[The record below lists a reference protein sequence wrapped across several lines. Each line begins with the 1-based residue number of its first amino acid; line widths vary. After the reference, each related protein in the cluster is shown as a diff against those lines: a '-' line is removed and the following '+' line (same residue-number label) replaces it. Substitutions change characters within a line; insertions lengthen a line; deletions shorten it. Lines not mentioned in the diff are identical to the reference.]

1 MRYRTFGRL
10 GWRVSEIGYGAWQ
23 LGGNMWGD
31 VPEARAAE
39 ALRAALEA
47 GIDFFDT
54 ALAYGNGRSEQ
65 LVGRVLREEGALGK
79 VRVATKVPPRDNRWP
94 ASAAVPLR
102 EVFPREWI
110 RRCAE
115 TSLRNLDIGAVD
127 LLQLHTWTDAWADDA
142 EWFDELARLKDE
154 GKIRAFG
161 VSISEYDPGTAV
173 KVARSGKVDSLQVV
187 YNALEQAPDD
197 ELFPAAQAASVAVIV
212 RVPLDEGTLTGRLS
226 LESRFPPDDIR
237 SRFFAPEKLPEF
249 VRRAE
254 AVRPI
259 LEGGGE
265 SMATGALR
273 FCLSHPAVS
282 TVIVGST
289 SAAHVRANAAVSALG
304 PLPPETLAALRPHA
318 WDRAPR

>member
-1 MRYRTFGRL
+1 MRYRTFGRP
-10 GWRVSEIGYGAWQ
+10 GWKVSEIGYGAWQ
-23 LGGNMWGD
+23 LGGNMWGE
-31 VPEARAAE
+31 VPERRAAE
-39 ALRAALEA
+39 ALRAALGA

-65 LVGRVLREEGALGK
+65 LVGRVLREEGAVGK
-79 VRVATKVPPRDNRWP
+79 VRVATKVPPKDNRWP

-102 EVFPREWI
+102 EVFPRDWI

-115 TSLRNLDIGAVD
+115 TSLRNLDIGTLD
-127 LLQLHTWTDAWADDA
+127 LLQLHTWTDAWVDDA
-142 EWFDELARLKDE
+142 EWFDELSRLEDE
-154 GKIRAFG
+154 GKIRGFG
-161 VSISEYDPGTAV
+161 VSISEYDPSTALDV
-173 KVARSGKVDSLQVV
+173 TRSGKVDSLQIV
-187 YNALEQAPDD
+187 YNAFEQAPND
-197 ELFPAAQAASVAVIV
+197 ELLPAAQENDVAVIV
-212 RVPLDEGTLTGRLS
+212 RVPLDEGALAGKLTQG
-226 LESRFPPDDIR
+226 SRFPPDDFR

-259 LEGGGE
+259 LERGGQ

-273 FCLSHPAVS
+273 FGLSHPAVS

-289 SAAHVRANAAVSALG
+289 SAAPVRENAAVSERG
-304 PLPPETLAALRPHA
+304 PLPPATLAELRPHA

>member
-31 VPEARAAE
+31 VSEARAAE
-39 ALRAALEA
+39 ALRAALGA

-65 LVGRVLREEGALGK
+65 LVGRVLREEGAVGK
-79 VRVATKVPPRDNRWP
+79 VRVATKVPPKDGRWP
-94 ASAAVPLR
+94 ASAAVALR

-115 TSLRNLDIGAVD
+115 TSLRNLDIEPVD
-127 LLQLHTWTDAWADDA
+127 LLQLHTWTDAWLDDP
-142 EWFDELARLKDE
+142 EWFEELARLKDE

-161 VSISEYDPGTAV
+161 VSISEYDPASAV
-173 KVARSGKVDSLQVV
+173 NVTRSRKVDSLQIV
-187 YNALEQAPDD
+187 YNVLEQAPND
-197 ELFPAAQAASVAVIV
+197 ELLPAARAAGAAVIV
-212 RVPLDEGTLTGRLS
+212 RVPLDEGALTGTLTPG
-226 LESRFPPDDIR
+226 SRFPPDDFR

-249 VRRAE
+249 VRRVA

-259 LEGGGE
+259 LEQGGE

-273 FCLSHPAVS
+273 FCLSHPVVS

-289 SAAHVRANAAVSALG
+289 SGAHVRENAAVSELG
-304 PLPPETLAALRPHA
+304 PLPRETLAALAPHA

>member
-1 MRYRTFGRL
+1 MRQRTFGRL

-23 LGGNMWGD
+23 LGGNMWGE

-39 ALRAALEA
+39 AIRAALESS
-47 GIDFFDT
+47 IDFFDT

-65 LVGRVLREEGALGK
+65 LVGRVLREEGAVGR

-94 ASAAVPLR
+94 ASAAAPVR
-102 EVFPREWI
+102 EAFPREWI

-115 TSLRNLDIGAVD
+115 TSLGNLDIGAVD
-127 LLQLHTWTDAWADDA
+127 LLQLHTWNDAWVDDA
-142 EWFDELARLKDE
+142 EWYDELSRLKDE

-161 VSISEYDPGTAV
+161 VSISEYDPGSAV
-173 KVARSGKVDSLQVV
+173 QVTRSGKVDSIQLV
-187 YNALEQAPDD
+187 YNAFEQAPDD
-197 ELFPAAQAASVAVIV
+197 ELLPAAQDAKVGVIV
-212 RVPLDEGTLTGRLS
+212 RVPLDEGALAGKLT
-226 LESRFPPDDIR
+226 LESRFPPDDFR
-237 SRFFAPEKLPEF
+237 SRFFASEKLPEF

-254 AVRPI
+254 AVRPV
-259 LEGGGE
+259 LEQDGE
-265 SMATGALR
+265 GMATGALR

-289 SAAHVRANAAVSALG
+289 SDAHVRQNAGVPELG

>member
-23 LGGNMWGD
+23 LGGTMWGE
-31 VPEARAAE
+31 VPERRAAD

-65 LVGRVLREEGALGK
+65 LVGRVLREAGAVGK

-94 ASAAVPLR
+94 ASAAVALR

-115 TSLRNLDIGAVD
+115 TSLRNLDIGTVD
-127 LLQLHTWTDAWADDA
+127 LLQLHTWTDAWADDP
-142 EWFDELARLKDE
+142 EWFDELSRLVDE
-154 GKIRAFG
+154 GKIRGFG

-173 KVARSGKVDSLQVV
+173 RVARSGKVDSLQIV
-187 YNALEQAPDD
+187 YNAFEQAPND
-197 ELFPAAQAASVAVIV
+197 ELLPAAQEHDVAVIV
-212 RVPLDEGTLTGRLS
+212 RVPLDEGALAGKLTQG
-226 LESRFPPDDIR
+226 SRFPPDDFR

-259 LEGGGE
+259 LERGGE

-289 SAAHVRANAAVSALG
+289 SAAHVRENAAVSERG
-304 PLPPETLAALRPHA
+304 PLPPETLAELRPHA